1 MRLVHQQID
10 AKRRDAIRAN
20 HSATHLL
27 HEALRRVLGDHV
39 TQKGSLVN
47 EHHLRFD
54 FSHPRAMNDNE
65 IDEVE
70 ALVNN
75 IIRQNEEVATR
86 LMTPDEAIEAG
97 ALALFGE
104 KYGEEVRVLSM
115 GLGREENDDA
125 AYSVELCGGTHVRR
139 LGDIGLLKISQE
151 GAVASGVRRIEART
165 GEGALAQIA
174 AHDHVLHAATSELK
188 VAVQDLPARVAKLV
202 EERKSLDREL
212 AEVKKQLALAGASNV
227 SSKMKRRAARS
238 MAHNLWHAVLT
249 VCRPSNCA
257 VLSMTAK
264 AKSAAAWWCLSA
276 LMATRRALPS
286 A

>member
-1 MRLVHQQID
+1 MSEAAKGDEIALMLNQTPFYAESGGQVGDTGFLSDEDGLKIDINDTQKVLGDVHILHGTVAVGSLQLNALVHQQID

-65 IDEVE
+65 IDAVE
-70 ALVNN
+70 AMVNT
-75 IIRQNEEVATR
+75 IIRQNDEVATR

-115 GLGREENDDA
+115 GLGREKMMMP
-125 AYSVELCGGTHVRR
+125 LIR
-139 LGDIGLLKISQE
+139 LNY
-151 GAVASGVRRIEART
+151 AVAPMCVVSAI
-165 GEGALAQIA
+165 
-174 AHDHVLHAATSELK
+174 S
-188 VAVQDLPARVAKLV
+188 
-202 EERKSLDREL
+202 
-212 AEVKKQLALAGASNV
+212 AS
-227 SSKMKRRAARS
+227 
-238 MAHNLWHAVLT
+238 
-249 VCRPSNCA
+249 
-257 VLSMTAK
+257 
-264 AKSAAAWWCLSA
+264 
-276 LMATRRALPS
+276 
-286 A
+286 

>member
-1 MRLVHQQID
+1 
-10 AKRRDAIRAN
+10 
-20 HSATHLL
+20 
-27 HEALRRVLGDHV
+27 
-39 TQKGSLVN
+39 
-47 EHHLRFD
+47 
-54 FSHPRAMNDNE
+54 MNDNE
-65 IDEVE
+65 IDAVE
-70 ALVNN
+70 AMVNT
-75 IIRQNEEVATR
+75 IIRQNDEVATR

-115 GLGREENDDA
+115 GLGRDENDEA

-188 VAVQDLPARVAKLV
+188 VAVQDLPARIAKLV

-212 AEVKKQLALAGASNV
+212 AEVKKQLALAGASGA
-227 SSKMKRRAARS
+227 SSENEATSRAVNGTEFMARCLDGLPAKQLRGLVDDGKKQIGS
-238 MAHNLWHAVLT
+238 GIVVFIGIDGDKVAIAVGVTDDLTDKFNAVELVQAGSEALGGKGGGGRPDMAQAGGSDT
-249 VCRPSNCA
+249 G
-257 VLSMTAK
+257 
-264 AKSAAAWWCLSA
+264 AADAAIAAIEKL
-276 LMATRRALPS
+276 L
-286 A
+286 